1 MSHHHRYFIIAISAA
16 VFCPGVD
23 SFHFRAVWILST
35 RLLSVVG
42 FVVARPAMD
51 SGAAFIRG
59 ASQPSVVMLR
69 KRNCSYTS
77 RGDGGSSGA

>member
-1 MSHHHRYFIIAISAA
+1 M
-16 VFCPGVD
+16 
-23 SFHFRAVWILST
+23 WILST

-51 SGAAFIRG
+51 AGAAFIRG

-69 KRNCSYTS
+69 KRKCSYTS
-77 RGDGGSSGA
+77 RGAGGCRGA